1 MQFELEKGASLD
13 EIRKKIAKGEI
24 QAKVAKQL
32 HHKKYFTPE
41 KIQRKKRDF
50 TQLITKY
57 VVESVKEP
65 DSSQPKALTVVEN
78 FAKTK
83 EEQDGGRVLNKKIYK
98 LADKELLV
106 RQRCAADVI
115 FSLTSLSV
123 GIVGIILIFSF
134 FAYYQGTCN

>member
-24 QAKVAKQL
+24 KTKVAKQL
-32 HHKKYFTPE
+32 HHKKYFTPG

-50 TQLITKY
+50 MQLITKY
-57 VVESVKEP
+57 VAESVKEP
-65 DSSQPKALTVVEN
+65 DSNQPKALTVVEN

-115 FSLTSLSV
+115 FILTSLSA
-123 GIVGIILIFSF
+123 GIVGIILIFIF
-134 FAYYQGTCN
+134 FAYY